1 MEEKMKQFVYGIIL
15 VLVVTGILYADE
27 FKTQEPIL
35 ISSAGQSADVLMAKV
50 LAKKAALNY
59 TLDKTATEDKLKGNK
74 SLILVCGGST
84 KGLGA
89 AKIDKEQELERVKNL
104 IKAAK
109 NQNISVIALHIG
121 GKSRRGGLSDYFN
134 IPVAED
140 ADFLIVVKTGNEDGM
155 FSKIAKEKDIPL
167 ELPEK
172 IVNVTEILKSIYAKE
187 L

>member
-1 MEEKMKQFVYGIIL
+1 MSRILYAIIL
-15 VLVVTGILYADE
+15 VVFVAGIASAGE
-27 FKTQEPIL
+27 FKTQEPVFIT
-35 ISSAGQSADVLMAKV
+35 SAGQSADVLMAKV
-50 LAKKAALNY
+50 LAKKTMLDFK
-59 TLDKTATEDKLKGNK
+59 LDKTATADSIKGFK

-109 NQNISVIALHIG
+109 DQHISIIALHIG
-121 GKSRRGGLSDYFN
+121 GKSRRGSLSDFFN
-134 IPVAED
+134 IPVAEE

-155 FSKIAKEKDIPL
+155 FSKIAKEKDILL

-172 IVNVTEILKSIYAKE
+172 IAHVTEILKSIYAKE